1 MKTLLTILVAAA
13 TISAQAL
20 SFDWGTGSVRV
31 QFGTGNYITDGS
43 VTATLLYLGTGV
55 TSLTID
61 GVDNSYFEAGSK
73 ASSSTGLAN
82 KKGLVS
88 ATYSATYGE
97 TIGSASTVSGKFDNG
112 ASFALLL
119 SYVSEGKTYYN
130 YSANIYTVSG
140 IDPDV
145 GDASTLGDATFTF
158 DMNTKT
164 TLSGG
169 QSATAGG
176 GWTVVPEPSTAAL
189 ALAGL
194 ALLLK
199 RRKA

>member
-1 MKTLLTILVAAA
+1 
-13 TISAQAL
+13 
-20 SFDWGTGSVRV
+20 
-31 QFGTGNYITDGS
+31 
-43 VTATLLYLGTGV
+43 
-55 TSLTID
+55 
-61 GVDNSYFEAGSK
+61 
-73 ASSSTGLAN
+73 
-82 KKGLVS
+82 
-88 ATYSATYGE
+88 
-97 TIGSASTVSGKFDNG
+97 
-112 ASFALLL
+112 L

-176 GWTVVPEPSTAAL
+176 GWTVVPEPSTAML

-194 ALLLK
+194 ALLIK
-199 RRKA
+199 RRRA